1 MLDAKISLVPMHQ
14 LIVPSTLLAPATQ
27 IRTHKVTKIHNI
39 ILKPLTY
46 CMSYFFKI
54 ALKQISKTDHAIPLV
69 TTVESILGVPVHV
82 IGA

>member
-39 ILKPLTY
+39 MLKPLTY

-54 ALKQISKTDHAIPLV
+54 ALKQISKTDHA
-69 TTVESILGVPVHV
+69 TCYYS
-82 IGA
+82 

>member
-1 MLDAKISLVPMHQ
+1 
-14 LIVPSTLLAPATQ
+14 
-27 IRTHKVTKIHNI
+27 
-39 ILKPLTY
+39 
-46 CMSYFFKI
+46 MSYFFKI